1 MLLTQVIETLETE
14 RRTCEQNL
22 ERIKLAL
29 QALGA
34 EGSAA
39 AGDVGG
45 GAGAHCRSPARPLG
59 RVAQGAAQG
68 AGAARGLRFF

>member
-29 QALGA
+29 QALGRGRQRRRVMSA
-34 EGSAA
+34 EARASISAA
-39 AGDVGG
+39 Q
-45 GAGAHCRSPARPLG
+45 RARWAEWHK
-59 RVAQGAAQG
+59 AQRKVRAQRAA
-68 AGAARGLRFF
+68 

>member
-29 QALGA
+29 QALGR
-34 EGSAA
+34 GRQR
-39 AGDVGG
+39 GG
-45 GAGAHCRSPARPLG
+45 G
-59 RVAQGAAQG
+59 
-68 AGAARGLRFF
+68 